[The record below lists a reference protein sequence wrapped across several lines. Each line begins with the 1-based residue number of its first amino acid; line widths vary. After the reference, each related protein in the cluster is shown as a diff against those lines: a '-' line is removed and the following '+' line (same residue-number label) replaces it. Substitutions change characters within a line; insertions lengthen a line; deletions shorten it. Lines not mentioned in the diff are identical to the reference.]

1 MATTH
6 RRTAMITLCAL
17 TLLAVSG
24 CGNGAKTAAPT
35 TTSATPASSAATQT
49 YSSKAFVLP
58 LTVTVDTALK
68 SPPIADSHNLL
79 SWYGA
84 TSDEKRVRF
93 LVPVNLY
100 RPGSTTPEAVPKN
113 YLKYLQAQTTEDF
126 QFSNVTRIT
135 VDGHPATLMTAT
147 STSDASHPQGFFD
160 GSLGC
165 PTPDADQ
172 AEGCFGIQQRNPL
185 RLAVIDVGGTTLLAW
200 ARTGEGNLDKAFVA
214 MFEHMLS
221 RVRFR

>member
-1 MATTH
+1 MPTTH
-6 RRTAMITLCAL
+6 RRAVIVTLCGLA
-17 TLLAVSG
+17 LLAVSG
-24 CGNGAKTAAPT
+24 CGGSENSTSTTASTAP
-35 TTSATPASSAATQT
+35 AASAAGQT

-58 LTVTVDTALK
+58 LTVAVDAALK

-113 YLKYLQAQTTEDF
+113 YLKYLQAQTTGNF

-135 VDGHPATLMTAT
+135 VDEHPATLMTAT
-147 STSDASHPQGFFD
+147 STDDASHPQGFFD

-200 ARTGEGNLDKAFVA
+200 ARTGEGSLDPAFVA
-214 MFEHMLS
+214 MFERMLTT
-221 RVRFR
+221 VRFR